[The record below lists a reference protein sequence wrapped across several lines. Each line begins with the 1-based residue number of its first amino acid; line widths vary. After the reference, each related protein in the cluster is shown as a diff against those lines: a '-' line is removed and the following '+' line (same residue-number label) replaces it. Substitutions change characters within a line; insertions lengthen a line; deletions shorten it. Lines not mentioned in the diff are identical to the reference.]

1 VGPTLVRNLELF
13 IAIPESIPI
22 ILNTMTRNTKKSP
35 LEIANELELKAQ
47 RARAR
52 AVKAEA
58 SSHPILSD
66 IVRAVADANADLILM
81 SRKINGPNSF
91 DNRTEALRLRLAW
104 IEAERDYTVCAMAAA
119 KGLRGDLQTKA
130 DMIASQAAK
139 GLRGDL
145 QTKADMIASQ
155 IARGEAVN
163 FNLQQFVTDYKVSNI
178 HLETLEVAMNLA
190 ENKWREFVNTGEL
203 KANAAS

>member
-1 VGPTLVRNLELF
+1 
-13 IAIPESIPI
+13 
-22 ILNTMTRNTKKSP
+22 MTRNTKKSP

-130 DMIASQAAK
+130 DE
-139 GLRGDL
+139 
-145 QTKADMIASQ
+145 IASQ

-163 FNLQQFVTDYKVSNI
+163 FNLQQFVTDYKVSNT